1 MNPTELARETIRRL
15 AADRVPPTPENYA
28 RVYAEVSGQAVP
40 EHAATG
46 PIRDVAASF
55 QQAGILPNETRDLI
69 AALQRNDW
77 AQGREPLAKLAA
89 RITQERTLDWTRLVR
104 DLIRE
109 WDQRR
114 EGFTQARKR
123 DALEHVL
130 SAFGGDP
137 LKLHARLGSL
147 VASWARMEAD
157 ASAEEPVAREAS
169 AVSRPT
175 AAIPVVAPPLQMAA
189 NERELVPLLREVLAE
204 TLTLSVTERLGY
216 TPDLEQ
222 DARELAQLSRNSVT
236 VNDVNFLLAQIRAFW
251 VKLELRGEATDQT
264 VSALR
269 NLILL
274 IITNLANL
282 VESESWVHGQVVR
295 VQGLLERGISRE
307 GLEAAESSFRDL
319 VAQQS
324 QAKQALD
331 EARDALKTMVGTF
344 IDRFGTVIEST
355 GDFSGRLHDY
365 ADRLQSTND
374 VPGLSRLMQEMLQDT
389 RSVQADLVRTQE
401 ELHAARRRVQQA
413 EEQVKGLESQLD
425 VLSTTVRE
433 DPLTRALNR
442 RGLDQ
447 ALTAELAREART
459 GRPLCLALLDVDN
472 FKQLNDK
479 IGHQA
484 GDAALRMLAD
494 CVRDGIRPT
503 DALARYGGEEFII
516 LLPDT
521 DLENARQLLVRLQRS
536 LTTRFFTFNN
546 ERTFITFSAGIALHA
561 AGESEES
568 LIERADQAMLRAKRS
583 GKNRVELAP

>member
-15 AADRVPPTPENYA
+15 AAERVPPTPENYA
-28 RVYAEVSGQAVP
+28 RVYAEVSGQAAP
-40 EHAATG
+40 EHPATG
-46 PIRDVAASF
+46 PIREVAASF
-55 QQAGILPNETRDLI
+55 QQAGILPNETRDLLQ
-69 AALQRNDW
+69 ALQRNDW
-77 AQGREPLAKLAA
+77 TQARESLSRLAA
-89 RITQERTLDWTRLVR
+89 RITQERGLDWTRLVR

-109 WDQRR
+109 WEQRR

-123 DALEHVL
+123 EALEHVL
-130 SAFGGDP
+130 SAFGSDP
-137 LKLHARLGSL
+137 LKLHARLGAL
-147 VASWARMEAD
+147 VASWSRMTAD
-157 ASAEEPVAREAS
+157 NSVEEPAERQVPAPGREAPG
-169 AVSRPT
+169 AGGLATP
-175 AAIPVVAPPLQMAA
+175 IQMAA

-222 DARELAQLSRNSVT
+222 DARELAQLSRKSNT

-264 VSALR
+264 VAALR
-269 NLILL
+269 KLILL
-274 IITNLANL
+274 IITNLASL

-295 VQGLLERGISRE
+295 VQGLLERGVSRE
-307 GLEAAESSFRDL
+307 ALEAAEASFRDL
-319 VAQQS
+319 VHQQS
-324 QAKQALD
+324 QTKQALD

-344 IDRFGTVIEST
+344 IDRFGAVIDST
-355 GDFSGRLHDY
+355 GDFSGRLHGY
-365 ADRLQSTND
+365 AERLQSTND

-401 ELHAARRRVQQA
+401 ELQSARRRVQEA
-413 EEQVKGLESQLD
+413 EEQVKSLESRLD

-447 ALTAELAREART
+447 ALTAEFAREART
-459 GRPLCLALLDVDN
+459 GKPLCLALLDVDN

-494 CVRDGIRPT
+494 CVREGIRPT
-503 DALARYGGEEFII
+503 DVLARYGGEEFII

-521 DLENARQLLVRLQRS
+521 DLESARQLLIRLQRS
-536 LTTRFFTFNN
+536 LTTRFFTYNN
-546 ERTFITFSAGIALHA
+546 ERTFITFSAGIALHR

-583 GKNRVELAP
+583 GKNRVELAS